1 MLKLTETNGR
11 NTMTIFNRY
20 PEFFESCKKA
30 YPNGGLDFSTM
41 SNSDID
47 GFVISYMTDLGGC
60 SARAAY
66 QLMMKPSEDALEE
79 AYSACRLELDR
90 LAMKY
95 NDYCD
100 LKRDGKFQYLTEE
113 NLATKY
119 TPTDQAMYDAGH
131 KHSDF

>member
-1 MLKLTETNGR
+1 
-11 NTMTIFNRY
+11 MTIFNRY
-20 PEFFESCKKA
+20 PEFFRSCKTA
-30 YPNGGLDFSTM
+30 CPNGGLDFSTM

-47 GFVISYMTDLGGC
+47 GFVISYMTDLGGD

-66 QLMMKPSEDALEE
+66 HLMMTPTEESLED

-90 LAMKY
+90 LAIKY

-100 LKRDGKFQYLTEE
+100 LERDNQHQYLTEE
-113 NLATKY
+113 RFDTKY
-119 TPTDQAMYDAGH
+119 SSPFQDMYDAGH